1 MQKLCNAKV
10 NKEMNIQKN
19 FTNWYK
25 KLIPTYICDLD
36 VVKLEPAFLK
46 RYSAI
51 LFPIINW
58 NINQTREEHWNL
70 RKHLN
75 ALLFIYRLVGYMS
88 HYLMLLL
95 LI

>member
-10 NKEMNIQKN
+10 NKEINIQEK

-46 RYSAI
+46 DIQLFYSQ
-51 LFPIINW
+51 L
-58 NINQTREEHWNL
+58 
-70 RKHLN
+70 
-75 ALLFIYRLVGYMS
+75 
-88 HYLMLLL
+88 
-95 LI
+95 